1 MGNTHNRLMA
11 VECGVCG
18 TLYIPPKY
26 LCPEDGA
33 NQFAEV
39 PLSGQGE
46 ILTYTTIR
54 VPSLGFE
61 DQAPYDI
68 AVIRLK
74 EGINLTARI
83 INKEGEKLNIGDKV
97 YFAKS
102 EGGAHWFRVVR

>member
-1 MGNTHNRLMA
+1 MGDSHYRLMA

-18 TLYIPPKY
+18 KLYIPPKY

-33 NQFAEV
+33 NQFTEV

-83 INKEGEKLNIGDKV
+83 ISQEGEELDIADKV
-97 YFAKS
+97 SFVKK
-102 EGGAHWFRVVR
+102 EGGAHWFRIVS

>member
-1 MGNTHNRLMA
+1 MGDTHNQLTA
-11 VECGVCG
+11 VKCEVCDA
-18 TLYIPPKY
+18 LYVPPKY
-26 LCPEDGA
+26 LCPVDGA

-61 DQAPYDI
+61 DQVPYDI
-68 AVIRLK
+68 AIIRLK

-83 INKEGEKLNIGDKV
+83 INQEGEKLNIGDKV
-97 YFAKS
+97 SFVKK
-102 EGGAHWFRVVR
+102 EGGAHWFRVVS